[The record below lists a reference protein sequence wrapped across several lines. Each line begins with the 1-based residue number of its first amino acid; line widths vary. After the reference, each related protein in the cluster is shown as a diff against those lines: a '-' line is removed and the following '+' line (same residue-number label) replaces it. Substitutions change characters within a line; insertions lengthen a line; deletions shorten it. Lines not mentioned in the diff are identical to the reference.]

1 LEGSTELL
9 KKGLQKKKL
18 FNNSCNRQKLGIF
31 DLIEARTEPDS
42 SAIKASTER
51 KVGQKGQF

>member
-1 LEGSTELL
+1 M
-9 KKGLQKKKL
+9 KL

-42 SAIKASTER
+42 SAIVASTCRPAGGRNE
-51 KVGQKGQF
+51 K